1 MLMQGFR
8 LRLPL
13 LSLQAATLVSWFG
26 DSMSNLALPWFVL
39 QATGSPTQ
47 AGLSAL
53 ARTIGVYGA
62 TTLSG
67 PYVDKLPG
75 KRLSI
80 CCDLLPAL
88 STVAIP
94 LFWAARSLE
103 AWQLYALVFTASVV
117 QRPGFLARNRSLPE
131 IADASGVTLERA
143 SGLNEVLYQ
152 STLLIGPAL
161 AGVLVAT
168 LGSSWVLGL
177 DALTFLLS
185 AALIALGVPARL
197 MSLPPSLKP
206 AGSDWSYRA
215 RFIEGLRFL
224 QQDRLLLSMVS
235 TVALGILLVNAPLL
249 SVMLQVYARER
260 LGKAVE
266 LGLLFSCFAIG
277 ALTGAALF
285 TWIGPRL
292 PGRTL
297 WITAYALISLPYL
310 VIALDLP
317 WPILAGSLALFGL
330 AEGLSTPFYAIIR
343 FRRVPAEL
351 RGRVFSTL
359 TPVTGLA
366 PSLGLIIPTVFLAR
380 IGITGVSTLLF
391 GAILI
396 VWLWLLITPTFRQL
410 EYSPSR

>member
-1 MLMQGFR
+1 MQGFR

-13 LSLQAATLVSWFG
+13 LSLQAATLVSWLG

-62 TTLSG
+62 TTLSA
-67 PYVDKLPG
+67 PYVDKFPG

-80 CCDLLPAL
+80 CCDLLAAL
-88 STVAIP
+88 ATVAIP

-131 IADASGVTLERA
+131 IADVSGVTLERA

-152 STLLIGPAL
+152 STLLVGPAL

-168 LGSSWVLGL
+168 LGSSWVLVL

-185 AALIALGVPARL
+185 AALIASGVPARL
-197 MSLPPSLKP
+197 MSLPPSLKL

-224 QQDRLLLSMVS
+224 QQDRLLHSMVS

-277 ALTGAALF
+277 ALIGAALF

-292 PGRTL
+292 PGRML
-297 WITAYALISLPYL
+297 
-310 VIALDLP
+310 
-317 WPILAGSLALFGL
+317 
-330 AEGLSTPFYAIIR
+330 
-343 FRRVPAEL
+343 
-351 RGRVFSTL
+351 
-359 TPVTGLA
+359 
-366 PSLGLIIPTVFLAR
+366 
-380 IGITGVSTLLF
+380 
-391 GAILI
+391 
-396 VWLWLLITPTFRQL
+396 
-410 EYSPSR
+410 

>member
-1 MLMQGFR
+1 MQGFR
-8 LRLPL
+8 LRLSL
-13 LSLQAATLVSWFG
+13 LSLQAATLVSWLG

-80 CCDLLPAL
+80 CCDVLAAL
-88 STVAIP
+88 ATVAIP

-131 IADASGVTLERA
+131 IADASCVTLERA

-197 MSLPPSLKP
+197 MSLSSALKP
-206 AGSDWSYRA
+206 AGSDWSFRA
-215 RFIEGLRFL
+215 RFTEGLRFL
-224 QQDRLLLSMVS
+224 LRDRLLLSMVS
-235 TVALGILLVNAPLL
+235 TVALSILLVNAPLL

-277 ALTGAALF
+277 ALAGATLF
-285 TWIGPRL
+285 TWIGPRI

-297 WITAYALISLPYL
+297 WITAYALITLPYL

-343 FRRVPAEL
+343 FRPVPAKL
-351 RGRVFSTL
+351 RGRVFSAL

-366 PSLGLIIPTVFLAR
+366 PSLGLVIPTVFLAR
-380 IGITGVSTLLF
+380 IGITGVSALLF

-396 VWLWLLITPTFRQL
+396 VWLWLLVAPTFRQL
-410 EYSPSR
+410 DYSPSE